1 MDRQSVPSFM
11 LTLRLSLCACSAL
24 AVLASG
30 SGVSTERETFMDL
43 VKTEIT
49 RLNGEVSN
57 RGSMSMV
64 FHHGGVHVS
73 PQLHTTHC
81 LYLQTSALC
90 MLFRA
95 ACRHASASFGSG
107 NDVYLLLVG

>member
-1 MDRQSVPSFM
+1 MHLQWLLGHKAVVQ
-11 LTLRLSLCACSAL
+11 LTKECWCSAL

-49 RLNGEVSN
+49 RLNGEVAN

-64 FHHGGVHVS
+64 FHSGGVHVS
-73 PQLHTTHC
+73 LASTCSPLALACSTLHQFLRVISRVYRQHIERTACKQL
-81 LYLQTSALC
+81 
-90 MLFRA
+90 
-95 ACRHASASFGSG
+95 G
-107 NDVYLLLVG
+107 

>member
-1 MDRQSVPSFM
+1 MTCTFPSHTWC
-11 LTLRLSLCACSAL
+11 LKPGDDLSERMCICSAL

-57 RGSMSMV
+57 RGSMSMT

-73 PQLHTTHC
+73 LAPCHPLAS
-81 LYLQTSALC
+81 L
-90 MLFRA
+90 A
-95 ACRHASASFGSG
+95 A
-107 NDVYLLLVG
+107 